1 MPVKFNIN
9 TALNLY
15 KQSGGTTNF
24 ESSLRQV
31 LRFMQNDVNVNN
43 EKEAAYFLATAKSE
57 SDYSLQRWEADYLCG
72 EKGVPCLRYKMPIP
86 LGP

>member
-43 EKEAAYFLATAKSE
+43 EKEAAYFLSTAKSE
-57 SDYSLQRWEADYLCG
+57 SDYSLLRW
-72 EKGVPCLRYKMPIP
+72 
-86 LGP
+86 

>member
-9 TALNLY
+9 TAFNLY

-24 ESSLRQV
+24 ESSLKQV

-57 SDYSLQRWEADYLCG
+57 SDYSLQRWEAVCI
-72 EKGVPCLRYKMPIP
+72 KRCLGMDS
-86 LGP
+86 